1 MAGLGVASTAQAG
14 LINRG
19 NGMIYDTDRN
29 ITWLADANYAMT
41 SGYNADGL
49 MTWSAANAWAA
60 SLTIGGFT
68 NWRLPATLQPDATC
82 SVQSGGASYG
92 NNCTGSEL
100 GHLFYQELGGVAGS
114 SILTTH
120 NANVN
125 LFSNIGNFSA
135 SDYWSS
141 TDYASALDN
150 AWSFRYINN
159 SQNFLTKTYSLGG
172 WAVRT
177 GDIAAVPEPGMIWLL
192 LAGGLGWVGT
202 QARRRG

>member
-1 MAGLGVASTAQAG
+1 
-14 LINRG
+14 
-19 NGMIYDTDRN
+19 MIYDTDRN
-29 ITWLADANYAMT
+29 ITWLADANYAKT
-41 SGYNADGL
+41 SGFDADGL

-60 SLTIGGFT
+60 SLNVGGFT
-68 NWRLPATLQPDATC
+68 NWRLPTTLQPDAAC

-100 GHLFYQELGGVAGS
+100 GHLFCQELGGVAGS
-114 SILTTH
+114 SIITTH
-120 NANVN
+120 NSNFN

-141 TDYASALDN
+141 TDYVNSHDL

-159 SQNFLTKTYSLGG
+159 SQNFLFKTYSFGG

-177 GDIAAVPEPGMIWLL
+177 GDVASVPEPGIIWLIG
-192 LAGGLGWVGT
+192 AGLIGWYST
-202 QARRRG
+202 TAKRR